1 MSRETCQ
8 TYGCNLIPQKND
20 KNGKSSRKIVDMRS
34 TKIVTSFIKDNE
46 KLLILKRS
54 DKVKSMKGLWAGIS
68 GMIENNEEP
77 LSRAK
82 IEIFEE
88 AGITEDKITL
98 IKASEEM
105 KIHSPQY
112 KNHEW
117 EIFPFL
123 FESSKPTIKLNW
135 ENSDFKWIN
144 MKELE
149 NYETVPSL
157 QKVLFNLL

>member
-1 MSRETCQ
+1 
-8 TYGCNLIPQKND
+8 
-20 KNGKSSRKIVDMRS
+20 MRS

-68 GMIENNEEP
+68 GIIEKNEVP
-77 LSRAK
+77 LKRAK

-88 AGITEDKITL
+88 VGITEDMITL
-98 IKASEEM
+98 VKSAEEM
-105 KIHSPQY
+105 RVNSPQY
-112 KNHEW
+112 ENHEW

-123 FESSKPTIKLNW
+123 FEAKNPMIKLNW

-144 MKELE
+144 VEELE
-149 NYETVPSL
+149 NYDTVPSL
-157 QKVLFNLL
+157 KKVLFNLL

>member
-1 MSRETCQ
+1 
-8 TYGCNLIPQKND
+8 
-20 KNGKSSRKIVDMRS
+20 MRS

-68 GMIENNEEP
+68 GIIEKNEDP
-77 LSRAK
+77 VKRAR

-88 AGITEDKITL
+88 VGITEDMITL
-98 IKASEEM
+98 VRSAEEM
-105 KIHSPQY
+105 RVNSPQY

-123 FESSKPTIKLNW
+123 FEAKNPIIKLNW
-135 ENSDFKWIN
+135 ENSEFKWIN
-144 MKELE
+144 VEELE
-149 NYETVPSL
+149 NYDTVPSL

>member
-1 MSRETCQ
+1 
-8 TYGCNLIPQKND
+8 
-20 KNGKSSRKIVDMRS
+20 MRS
-34 TKIVTSFIKDNE
+34 TKIVTSFIRDNE

-68 GMIENNEEP
+68 GIIEKNEEP
-77 LSRAK
+77 LKRAK

-88 AGITEDKITL
+88 VGMTEDMITL
-98 IKASEEM
+98 VRSAEKM
-105 KIHSPQY
+105 KIDSPQY
-112 KNHEW
+112 ENHEW

-123 FESSKPTIKLNW
+123 FEVKNPTIKLNW
-135 ENSDFKWIN
+135 ENSEFKWIN
-144 MKELE
+144 IEELE

>member
-1 MSRETCQ
+1 
-8 TYGCNLIPQKND
+8 
-20 KNGKSSRKIVDMRS
+20 MRS
-34 TKIVTSFIKDNE
+34 TKIVTSFIRDNE

-68 GMIENNEEP
+68 GIIEKNEEP
-77 LSRAK
+77 LKRAK

-88 AGITEDKITL
+88 VGITEELITL
-98 IKASEEM
+98 VKTSEEM
-105 KIHSPQY
+105 RINSPQY
-112 KNHEW
+112 ENHEW

-123 FESSKPTIKLNW
+123 FEVKNPTIKLNW
-135 ENSDFKWIN
+135 ENSEFKWIN
-144 MKELE
+144 VEELE